1 MPDTPEDPPP
11 AKRLKNSPDTE
22 DGHKDALI
30 AVEVKK
36 GSPLTSLAPEL
47 FKMIMDR
54 TVDPD
59 DHQSFKNMVAKRSVS
74 RLFNAEILDLVIR
87 NRDQPGT
94 VRYWSSHGHSF
105 LKIALLENRFL
116 AEPNDQKLLLATI
129 HHVVTEI
136 TDLQG
141 DRSERNRRKWTRHAC
156 SCIARF
162 RHTNPVSS
170 LRVMV
175 DNTEDGQ
182 TTFREEDV
190 RRSCW
195 AVVAWSGDVTLLEK
209 LKSATGGAAP
219 KNRSECPRF
228 MGSAQWTASRRG
240 HIPVIRYLQLEG
252 YDFGQW
258 EHNKPLE
265 ATVHSRNLEAFEL
278 LLTRSGD
285 EVAEEFRAVG
295 HILITSGWT
304 RWARLFW
311 AENRSYNQTPANTS
325 HLMILCLAGE
335 HNHAEMTKLLIDAG
349 AEPNV
354 YCRTWCEYPFRT
366 AVRVG
371 PPELVRAL
379 IENGASPQRGN
390 LGDESFDPLRTAID
404 FRKQGIVELL
414 LEYGSWQTLT
424 KTNALLAAV
433 IAGPPELRP
442 GKDHPSRPG
451 HIGILKVL
459 LQGFDPNSSKR
470 AKNLG
475 REAVARARQD
485 GKSEMLAMLL
495 EHGCELEPEPEAGK
509 KTRRR
514 RKKK

>member
-22 DGHKDALI
+22 DGHKDALV

-36 GSPLTSLAPEL
+36 GSRLTAPAPEL
-47 FKMIMDR
+47 FKMVMDR

-59 DHQSFKNMVAKRSVS
+59 DHHSLKNIVAKRSVS
-74 RLFNAEILDLVIR
+74 IESPLTSI

-94 VRYWSSHGHSF
+94 VRYWSPHGQSF
-105 LKIALLENRFL
+105 LKIALLEDRVL

-129 HHVVTEI
+129 YHVVKEI

-156 SCIARF
+156 SCIDRF

-175 DNTEDGQ
+175 DNPQDGQ
-182 TTFREEDV
+182 TKFREDI

-195 AVVAWSGDVTLLEK
+195 AVIAWSGDVPLLEK
-209 LKSATGGAAP
+209 LKPAP
-219 KNRSECPRF
+219 
-228 MGSAQWTASRRG
+228 ASRRG
-240 HIPVIRYLQLEG
+240 HCPVIRYLQLEG
-252 YDFGQW
+252 FDFGQW

-265 ATVHSRNLEAFEL
+265 TTVHSRNLEAFEL
-278 LLTRSGD
+278 LLTHSGD
-285 EVAEEFRAVG
+285 EVAEEFWAVG
-295 HILITSGWT
+295 TILIRLGWT
-304 RWARLFW
+304 QWARLFW
-311 AENRSYNQTPANTS
+311 AENRSYSQTPANTS
-325 HLMILCLAGE
+325 HLMILCFVGE
-335 HNHAEMTKLLIDAG
+335 RNHTEMAKLLIDAG
-349 AEPNV
+349 AEPNAR
-354 YCRTWCEYPFRT
+354 CSARDDYPFAM
-366 AVRVG
+366 AVRSG
-371 PPELVRAL
+371 PPELVRVL
-379 IENGASPQRGN
+379 IENGASPGRGN
-390 LGDESFDPLRTAID
+390 LGDEFFDPLREAID
-404 FRKQGIVELL
+404 LRQ
-414 LEYGSWQTLT
+414 QDTTLT

-442 GKDHPSRPG
+442 GQDHPSRPG

-459 LQGFDPNSSKR
+459 LHGFDPNSSKR
-470 AKNLG
+470 AKHFG

-495 EHGCELEPEPEAGK
+495 DHSCELEPEPEAGK
-509 KTRRR
+509 KTRHR